1 MSIEMG
7 WEYSDLFHS
16 NDIYSVW
23 GDWGLCSEIG
33 KLKSVLMRRPGH
45 EVEGIT
51 DAHLA
56 GWKSIIDP
64 EKARTQHDEVVSI
77 YKENGVSVYMIDKM
91 GSNCHCGFFCRDQI
105 IGTPEGAILARMGLK
120 IRVNEVKYVA
130 KKLAQL
136 EVPILRTIHGRGVF
150 EGACIEFIDRETA
163 IIGIGLRSND
173 SGFQQVAD
181 TLRIMGVKNIIKVDI
196 PRNQNHLDGFLGIAD
211 YDIAVTYPY
220 ITPNVIYDELKKRGF
235 RFIEVPTFEEKI
247 NLACNFVTLEP
258 GKILMSEGTPRTRDL
273 LIDAGVKVIE
283 VNIDEIK
290 KGGGGLH
297 CITGI
302 LSREEIPIYLIKN

>member
-1 MSIEMG
+1 MEMG
-7 WEYSDLFHS
+7 REYSDEVHS
-16 NDIYSVW
+16 VE
-23 GDWGLCSEIG
+23 GDWGLSSEIG
-33 KLKSVLMRRPGH
+33 KLKSVFMRRPGH
-45 EVEGIT
+45 EVEGVT
-51 DAHLA
+51 DAQLA
-56 GWKSIIDP
+56 SWRSIIDP
-64 EKARTQHDEVVSI
+64 EKVRAQHDKVVSI
-77 YKENGVSVYMIDKM
+77 YKENDINVYMIDKM
-91 GSNCHCGFFCRDQI
+91 DPNCHCGFFCRDQI

-120 IRVNEVKYVA
+120 VRVNEVKYVE

-136 EVPILRTIHGRGVF
+136 KVPIIRAIHGRGVF
-150 EGACIEFIDRETA
+150 EGACIEFIDRKTA

-181 TLRIMGVKNIIKVDI
+181 ILRTMGVKNIIKVDI
-196 PRNQNHLDGFLGIAD
+196 ARNQNHLDGFLGIAD
-211 YDIAVTYPY
+211 YETAVTYPY
-220 ITPNVIYDELKKRGF
+220 ITPNVIYDELEKRGF

-247 NLACNFVTLEP
+247 NFACNFVTLEP
-258 GKILMSEGTPRTRDL
+258 GKILMSAGTPRTRDL

-297 CITGI
+297 CITGV